1 MWMGSAKLQA
11 RYVDLRSKNSAP
23 MANDS
28 AGLVLRLQEE
38 QGGYGGSEEARMA
51 WESSFTKLSRAFQA
65 PSFQPL
71 HLFFGSRG
79 NLALEYQLP
88 AASSWADVVCWDATK
103 ISTGSRNNRAQR
115 LDYRCDNPAKPK
127 D

>member
-1 MWMGSAKLQA
+1 MWMGSAKLQHA
-11 RYVDLRSKNSAP
+11 MLTTIEEFRRRV
-23 MANDS
+23 ANDS

-38 QGGYGGSEEARMA
+38 TGRYGSEEARA

-88 AASSWADVVCWDATK
+88 AALIMGRCGPAGTPR

-115 LDYRCDNPAKPK
+115 LDYRCR
-127 D
+127 